1 MIDIV
6 TKINNMMFEGAP
18 LWDVIDACSV
28 IDIESC
34 FDPIFEP
41 PLDFLEECHKRQMA
55 AQSPFHTTIERKIGN
70 TWYIVETE
78 CAGNEP
84 LADKVKRLI
93 FLDKGVAC

>member
-41 PLDFLEECHKRQMA
+41 PLDFLEECRKRQEA

-70 TWYIVETE
+70 REWLFSADPTLFPPFSVGQLTV
-78 CAGNEP
+78 P
-84 LADKVKRLI
+84 L
-93 FLDKGVAC
+93 CMNSY

>member
-34 FDPIFEP
+34 FDPILSRRWIFWKNATNVKWLHNLRSTP
-41 PLDFLEECHKRQMA
+41 PLNAR
-55 AQSPFHTTIERKIGN
+55 
-70 TWYIVETE
+70 
-78 CAGNEP
+78 
-84 LADKVKRLI
+84 LATHGISLKLNVMEMSRLPTR
-93 FLDKGVAC
+93 